1 MPSSPLVVTYE
12 NLLFWPA
19 RAQQQT
25 AAAGSTHVYIVRLG
39 QSSPPQMK
47 LSSVWRLLL
56 IILGRRSKRVG
67 LVLACV
73 WFSSERGCSENA
85 DSSLL
90 ESAVLCCIIGF
101 FLRDHPTPFTTT
113 VATGPATAE
122 YQQHRVSTAHVA
134 AAPGE

>member
-1 MPSSPLVVTYE
+1 MSEECRVDRSLSHARMCFLGQQIVRAADSCRHDKRIGPSSHPRS
-12 NLLFWPA
+12 NSAA
-19 RAQQQT
+19 RCACY
-25 AAAGSTHVYIVRLG
+25 STC
-39 QSSPPQMK
+39 
-47 LSSVWRLLL
+47 
-56 IILGRRSKRVG
+56 RRSKRVG